1 MNIINILVH
10 RCKCIT
16 EMVQDDALLIIY
28 KAWPYFVNYISTPI
42 DCDCVGHR
50 GLMKWGLLSMTPE
63 WRHHLPHSL
72 LHPLISKH
80 SERHNNKMTVQLIMI
95 S

>member
-1 MNIINILVH
+1 MMNKPVKYTYIYYSQYYLIHLCKLMNIINILVH

-42 DCDCVGHR
+42 DYVWVTVG
-50 GLMKWGLLSMTPE
+50 
-63 WRHHLPHSL
+63 
-72 LHPLISKH
+72 
-80 SERHNNKMTVQLIMI
+80 
-95 S
+95 